1 MLTDVAAV
9 RTYFGKLG
17 LAPEIAD
24 LYLSLHANG
33 PQSISALSR
42 SSGVERTRIYRLI
55 DALLASSL
63 VEVENHNKRG
73 IIKAAPIAN
82 LRILISQKEQDIKS
96 LQDEL
101 ELIEQVLARNSLSN
115 PTTRV
120 QFYRG
125 PEGIRQMQWN
135 LLRAKS
141 EIASIMHEPMH
152 SITGETFYKRWVE
165 QWEAGDNSCRI
176 ILDAH
181 FHSISDPWH
190 AKHHTRRPKNH
201 QTRELAPSV
210 MPITF
215 AMDIYDKVVTFYNWH
230 DGEVFGI
237 EMYNQH
243 IADAQRIFFE
253 MLWKLAL
260 PRKKPRL
267 PGLLTNR
274 NKSI

>member
-1 MLTDVAAV
+1 MLADTTAI

-17 LAPEIAD
+17 LEPEIAAI
-24 LYLSLHANG
+24 YLSLHANG
-33 PQSISALSR
+33 PQTISALAR

-55 DALLASSL
+55 DSLLGSNL
-63 VEVENHNKRG
+63 IEVESHHTRG
-73 IIKAAPIAN
+73 VIKAAPIAN

-115 PTTRV
+115 PATRV

-135 LLRAKS
+135 LLRAKG

-152 SITGETFYKRWVE
+152 TITGEAFYKRWAE
-165 QWEAGDNSCRI
+165 QWANSDNSCRI
-176 ILDAH
+176 ILDTH
-181 FHSISDPWH
+181 FHTISDPWH
-190 AKHHTRRPKNH
+190 AKHPGQRPKNQ
-201 QTRELAPSV
+201 QTRELPPSV

-215 AMDIYDKVVTFYNWH
+215 ATDIYDNVVTYYNWH
-230 DGEVFGI
+230 DNEVFGI

-243 IADAQRIFFE
+243 IADAQRVFFE
-253 MLWKLAL
+253 MLWHLAT
-260 PRKKPRL
+260 PRAKP
-267 PGLLTNR
+267 
-274 NKSI
+274 